1 MCCYPRFQLSKKDE
15 IRSTV
20 QQLVAREEELKSK
33 LQNMERNQDEQVL
46 AEQEERTS
54 REDTHDQA
62 QSTSVGPQEVAN
74 ENAQNQTELTINE
87 IYDRAP
93 VVEPSSA
100 AAIPDIVPT
109 ATTRT
114 APILSST
121 QTYMSFEV
129 RNLQG
134 HNDLICG
141 VDCRGSVLVSGR

>member
-1 MCCYPRFQLSKKDE
+1 
-15 IRSTV
+15 
-20 QQLVAREEELKSK
+20 
-33 LQNMERNQDEQVL
+33 MERNQDEQVL

-54 REDTHDQA
+54 REDTQDQA

-74 ENAQNQTELTINE
+74 ENAQNETELTINE

-100 AAIPDIVPT
+100 AAIPDIAPT

>member
-1 MCCYPRFQLSKKDE
+1 MLN
-15 IRSTV
+15 STTAGSQRRGV
-20 QQLVAREEELKSK
+20 ITSK

-46 AEQEERTS
+46 AEQEEQTS
-54 REDTHDQA
+54 RVDTQDQA

-74 ENAQNQTELTINE
+74 ENAQNETELTINE
-87 IYDRAP
+87 IYDQAP

-121 QTYMSFEV
+121 QTYMRFQV
-129 RNLQG
+129 RNLHG

>member
-1 MCCYPRFQLSKKDE
+1 
-15 IRSTV
+15 
-20 QQLVAREEELKSK
+20 
-33 LQNMERNQDEQVL
+33 MERNQHEQVL
-46 AEQEERTS
+46 AEQEEQAS
-54 REDTHDQA
+54 RVDTQDQV
-62 QSTSVGPQEVAN
+62 QSTSVAPQEVAN
-74 ENAQNQTELTINE
+74 ENAQNETELTINE
-87 IYDRAP
+87 IYDQAP

-121 QTYMSFEV
+121 QTYMRFQV

>member
-1 MCCYPRFQLSKKDE
+1 
-15 IRSTV
+15 
-20 QQLVAREEELKSK
+20 
-33 LQNMERNQDEQVL
+33 MERNQDEQVL
-46 AEQEERTS
+46 AEQEEQAS
-54 REDTHDQA
+54 REDTQDQV
-62 QSTSVGPQEVAN
+62 QSTSVGPQEGGN
-74 ENAQNQTELTINE
+74 ENAQNGTGLTINE
-87 IYDRAP
+87 IYDQAP

-109 ATTRT
+109 VTTRT

-121 QTYMSFEV
+121 QTYMRFQV